1 MIQSRALLICI
12 FACVF
17 ASASPKMV
25 TYWGQNSNGAEK
37 SLRTYCSSSSYDII
51 VVGFVYLF
59 PSASGNADATLP
71 GLNFAD
77 HCETPFDSAN
87 PFFLDCSSNIAP
99 DITYCQQQGKT
110 ILLSFGG
117 GVGDYGFSTE
127 AAGITFA
134 TTVWNL
140 FLGGAASRRP
150 FGSAIFDGVDLDIEG
165 GTQAGYIGFTKQ
177 LRQYFASSGRTYY
190 ISSAPQCFYPDRIG
204 PGSGTPLTE
213 GWFDFVWI
221 QFYNNH
227 CGLDAYGSSAFNFA
241 QWVTGMSNSLNPN
254 VKLFIGAPASPL
266 AAGSGY
272 VSVATLQT
280 IATAIN
286 SAYPQQYG
294 GIMIWDAGN
303 SDANSN
309 FGGAIGSFVHSQSSG
324 SASGSVSPPTVS
336 TTGKAASVPS
346 TTGKPTPA
354 ATTGRV
360 IATTGKVI
368 ATTGKKIVS
377 TTAKIAGASPVPS
390 SSGSSSGASGTCSLG
405 YMRCDGTNSYQ
416 VCGNGVN
423 GPVWAAVQNC
433 QTGLSCHPSAT
444 ANTIYCY

>member
-1 MIQSRALLICI
+1 MTKSRAFLICI

-25 TYWGQNSNGAEK
+25 TYWGQNSNGAEQ
-37 SLRTYCSSSSYDII
+37 SLRNYCSSSTYDII

-59 PSASGNADATLP
+59 PSASGNADPTLP
-71 GLNFAD
+71 GLNFAN
-77 HCETPFDSAN
+77 HCETPFNSAN
-87 PFFLDCSSNIAP
+87 PFFLNCQSNIAP

-117 GVGDYGFSTE
+117 GVGQYGFSTE

-140 FLGGAASRRP
+140 FLGGTASQRP

-177 LRQYFASSGRTYY
+177 LRQYFASSGRNYY

-204 PGSGTPLTE
+204 PGSGTPLTD
-213 GWFDFVWI
+213 GWFDYIWI

-227 CGLDAYGSSAFNFA
+227 CGLDSYPSSTFNFA
-241 QWVTGMSNSLNPN
+241 QWVSGMSNSLNPN

-280 IATAIN
+280 IATSIFN
-286 SAYPQQYG
+286 SYPQQYG

-303 SDANSN
+303 SDANNN
-309 FGGAIGSFVHSQSSG
+309 FGGSMGTFVHSQSSG
-324 SASGSVSPPTVS
+324 SVSPPSTVA
-336 TTGKAASVPS
+336 TTGQAVVSPS
-346 TTGKPTPA
+346 TTGRAAAPSTTGRASIPTKA
-354 ATTGRV
+354 ATTGGPAGAGPV
-360 IATTGKVI
+360 PTATTG
-368 ATTGKKIVS
+368 S
-377 TTAKIAGASPVPS
+377 S
-390 SSGSSSGASGTCSLG
+390 SSGVLSGSCTPG
-405 YMRCDGTNSYQ
+405 YMRCAGTNTYQ
-416 VCGNGVN
+416 VCGNGAS
-423 GPVWAAVQNC
+423 GPTWAAVQTC

-444 ANTIYCY
+444 ANNIYCY